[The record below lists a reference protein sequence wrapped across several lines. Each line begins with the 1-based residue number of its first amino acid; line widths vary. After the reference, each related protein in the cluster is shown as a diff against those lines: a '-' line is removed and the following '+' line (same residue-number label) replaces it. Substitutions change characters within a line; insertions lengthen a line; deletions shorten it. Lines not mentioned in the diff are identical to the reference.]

1 MTHHDMFVHA
11 KHDPQPALGQEHF
24 DSAFI
29 LKHLRQRLF
38 DSELCAPFPVQHT
51 IDAAHA
57 SSEGAFL
64 DLVNGR
70 KQNR

>member
-1 MTHHDMFVHA
+1 MTHHDVFVHA
-11 KHDPQPALGQEHF
+11 QHNPQA
-24 DSAFI
+24 AFRQKQLEGTLI
-29 LKHLRQRLF
+29 IKQFRQRLF

-57 SSEGAFL
+57 SPEGSFL

-70 KQNR
+70 KQDR